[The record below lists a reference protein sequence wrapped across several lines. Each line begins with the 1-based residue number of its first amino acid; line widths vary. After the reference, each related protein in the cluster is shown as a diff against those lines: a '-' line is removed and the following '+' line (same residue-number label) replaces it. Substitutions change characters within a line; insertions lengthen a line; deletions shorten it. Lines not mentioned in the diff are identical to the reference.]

1 MNNALS
7 QWFNAATSATASASS
22 EWEQNDIRY
31 HAARAIDRQVELGR
45 DTAMW
50 ISAPSQDA
58 SLHLKWETPI
68 VVREIVLY
76 PISKKSVIV
85 PPITVKKAQITL
97 FSDSKLVK
105 TIAVDTLLAAR
116 LQVGEIPI
124 NELNV
129 KLASDSISHLGLGEI
144 EVIARLPYSF

>member
-1 MNNALS
+1 
-7 QWFNAATSATASASS
+7 
-22 EWEQNDIRY
+22 
-31 HAARAIDRQVELGR
+31 
-45 DTAMW
+45 
-50 ISAPSQDA
+50 
-58 SLHLKWETPI
+58 
-68 VVREIVLY
+68 
-76 PISKKSVIV
+76 
-85 PPITVKKAQITL
+85 VKKAQITL

>member
-1 MNNALS
+1 
-7 QWFNAATSATASASS
+7 
-22 EWEQNDIRY
+22 
-31 HAARAIDRQVELGR
+31 
-45 DTAMW
+45 MW